1 MRGLLVAHLV
11 LVSREA
17 AEPIED
23 LNMAPPPTP
32 ILKEE
37 PPRITSSASP
47 SLCSCDDSNNTNSF
61 LEHAKTMKEAMRN
74 KTTLLSKI
82 RHRTTHSHDAV
93 WASISLTL
101 VVTLLVVGVLH
112 SRMWQQRPHVSSMD
126 SQPIKFIQWN
136 PLAEIKVKR
145 LLRSRGRALLGMFG
159 GREGSQGRNTSSL
172 RMEDF
177 MTAVDTVDG
186 VHRALLASS
195 SDESWDA
202 ESEVEEEEEEEV
214 VFEINKRT
222 GEWEGEE
229 SVSLLGGA
237 GRRRRRRRRKTSS
250 ESSGSMIGLNSA
262 VSWDLVRLSSE
273 DEDNEMEM
281 MVKVG

>member
-1 MRGLLVAHLV
+1 M
-11 LVSREA
+11 
-17 AEPIED
+17 
-23 LNMAPPPTP
+23 
-32 ILKEE
+32 
-37 PPRITSSASP
+37 
-47 SLCSCDDSNNTNSF
+47 
-61 LEHAKTMKEAMRN
+61 
-74 KTTLLSKI
+74 
-82 RHRTTHSHDAV
+82 
-93 WASISLTL
+93 
-101 VVTLLVVGVLH
+101 
-112 SRMWQQRPHVSSMD
+112 
-126 SQPIKFIQWN
+126 
-136 PLAEIKVKR
+136 
-145 LLRSRGRALLGMFG
+145 
-159 GREGSQGRNTSSL
+159 
-172 RMEDF
+172 
-177 MTAVDTVDG
+177 DG

-202 ESEVEEEEEEEV
+202 ESEVEEEEEEV

-262 VSWDLVRLSSE
+262 VSRDLVRLSSE

>member
-32 ILKEE
+32 ILKEK

-136 PLAEIKVKR
+136 PLAEIKVFYSIVSR
-145 LLRSRGRALLGMFG
+145 RSPCVLGEETITLQ
-159 GREGSQGRNTSSL
+159 R
-172 RMEDF
+172 
-177 MTAVDTVDG
+177 
-186 VHRALLASS
+186 SS
-195 SDESWDA
+195 SPWYVWRAKRISGQKY
-202 ESEVEEEEEEEV
+202 
-214 VFEINKRT
+214 VFPED
-222 GEWEGEE
+222 
-229 SVSLLGGA
+229 GGLHD
-237 GRRRRRRRRKTSS
+237 R
-250 ESSGSMIGLNSA
+250 SGHCQ
-262 VSWDLVRLSSE
+262 
-273 DEDNEMEM
+273 
-281 MVKVG
+281 